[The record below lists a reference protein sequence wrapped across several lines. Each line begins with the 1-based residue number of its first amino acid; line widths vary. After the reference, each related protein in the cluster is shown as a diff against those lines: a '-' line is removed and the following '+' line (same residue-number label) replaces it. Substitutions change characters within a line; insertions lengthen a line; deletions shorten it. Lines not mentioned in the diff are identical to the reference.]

1 MDCLMGKCCVFWTC
15 QCHPLALQGR
25 VINKSMWTGRL
36 ISCWTMYIY
45 NINMGTQR
53 EGNFGIYRS
62 FIELFIR
69 QIKETKLSREGRIL
83 YYSWFLLLYIQKS
96 PFNINP
102 IVNIVQQCKSD
113 PTEQSQLMFLSTTYF
128 FSCFWFAASFR
139 IGRKIIIEYE
149 GSILEQDEVF

>member
-1 MDCLMGKCCVFWTC
+1 
-15 QCHPLALQGR
+15 
-25 VINKSMWTGRL
+25 
-36 ISCWTMYIY
+36 MYIY
-45 NINMGTQR
+45 NINMGTLC

-69 QIKETKLSREGRIL
+69 QIKETKLCRGGRKIL
-83 YYSWFLLLYIQKS
+83 YYSSVTLLYIQKS

-128 FSCFWFAASFR
+128 FLVSDLLHHL
-139 IGRKIIIEYE
+139 G
-149 GSILEQDEVF
+149 

>member
-1 MDCLMGKCCVFWTC
+1 MITRFLPQQDFPIFPSSYHPCLHSKIGLFYIFIFATMDCLMGKCCMFWTC

-45 NINMGTQR
+45 NINMGTQS

-69 QIKETKLSREGRIL
+69 QIKETKLCRGGRQSCTIL
-83 YYSWFLLLYIQKS
+83 VTVYSEI
-96 PFNINP
+96 PF
-102 IVNIVQQCKSD
+102 
-113 PTEQSQLMFLSTTYF
+113 
-128 FSCFWFAASFR
+128 
-139 IGRKIIIEYE
+139 
-149 GSILEQDEVF
+149 